1 VLKDHFHVQ
10 LTFDQNAYQRALSR
24 CGYYPL
30 LTNQQPEKLSIEETM
45 LAHKKQYK
53 SEHTYRRAKG
63 RSPNTARSTN
73 A

>member
-1 VLKDHFHVQ
+1 VQ

>member
-1 VLKDHFHVQ
+1 MCSLLLMKQ
-10 LTFDQNAYQRALSR
+10 AYQRALSR

-30 LTNQQPEKLSIEETM
+30 LTDQQPEQLSIEEAM

-63 RSPNTARSTN
+63 PYEHRADLSAHSR
-73 A
+73 AH